1 MSIWPRSTPSF
12 LIFNIFYLSVHLS
25 IHLSIHP
32 SIIYLSVYLGLL
44 HGPSGK
50 ESIFQCRRHKR
61 PEFDPLVR
69 KIPPEENVETHSSQH
84 SCLENPVNGGAWRA
98 TVRGV
103 TESDPSGMNKQ
114 TSSHACIIS
123 LSITCLLSIYLSIA
137 HHASVSIHIPHPS
150 VSATYVASTYL
161 HLLPKSLQSCP
172 TLCDPVDCS
181 PPGSSVRGTLQARV
195 LEWVCHALLQ
205 GVFPAQGSNQVSCT
219 TALQILYR

>member
-1 MSIWPRSTPSF
+1 M
-12 LIFNIFYLSVHLS
+12 
-25 IHLSIHP
+25 
-32 SIIYLSVYLGLL
+32 
-44 HGPSGK
+44 
-50 ESIFQCRRHKR
+50 
-61 PEFDPLVR
+61 
-69 KIPPEENVETHSSQH
+69 
-84 SCLENPVNGGAWRA
+84 NGGAWRA

-205 GVFPAQGSNQVSCT
+205 GVFQPRDQTRSPVLLHCKFF
-219 TALQILYR
+219 TAKPWRKPQIISVYNPSLSIIYPLSIYHLIAMHHLFIYRSIYISIPISTDNI